1 MRLLYINT
9 QYTILTFYLFIMS
22 SHKKEIKKSDLT
34 LINNSFAILESAA
47 NYVNCQRM
55 YLGYFNKIPN
65 FISID
70 YIDDKSFKKWFDKE
84 YESKIIKQH
93 YRQDYNIRKKEL
105 ESLDHFYFLE
115 NEILINLEFD
125 SIYILFSEEQLS
137 TVQILF
143 EQFKKFI
150 KTPKKTTDISLI
162 YSRNGEL
169 DTKELHIKKP
179 KINFDIH
186 YNENFYPIHNE
197 IVKRINKK
205 DINGLYLFHG
215 EPGTGKSTYIKYLI
229 YQLKKKVIF
238 ISPKMAGE
246 LDNINMTSFLLNNRN
261 SVLVIEDAEELI
273 ASREEIRNSNLS
285 MLLNLT
291 DGLLGESLGIQ
302 IIATFNTDITNI
314 DKALLRKGR
323 LTTIYEFAK
332 LSIERTNTL
341 LNILGHKEKV
351 NQPLAVTDIFN
362 FNSDNNYIP
371 KQKKLVGFGK

>member
-1 MRLLYINT
+1 
-9 QYTILTFYLFIMS
+9 MS
-22 SHKKEIKKSDLT
+22 THKKEIKKSDLT
-34 LINNSFAILESAA
+34 LINTGFAIFEGAA

-55 YLGYFNKIPN
+55 YIGYFNKIPN

-70 YIDDKSFKKWFDKE
+70 YIDDKSFKKWFEKE

-93 YRQDYNIRKKEL
+93 YRHDYNIKIKEL

-143 EQFKKFI
+143 EQFKRFI
-150 KTPKKTTDISLI
+150 RTPKKTTDISLI

-246 LDNINMTSFLLNNRN
+246 LDNINMTTFLLNNRN

-273 ASREEIRNSNLS
+273 ASREDIRNSNLS

-323 LTTIYEFAK
+323 LTTIYEFTK

-341 LNILGHKEKV
+341 LNILGHKEEV
-351 NQPLAVTDIFN
+351 NQQLAVTDIFN
-362 FNSDNNYIP
+362 FSSNNNYIP
-371 KQKKLVGFGK
+371 KQKKLVGFGS

>member
-1 MRLLYINT
+1 MNT
-9 QYTILTFYLFIMS
+9 Q
-22 SHKKEIKKSDLT
+22 KKEIKKPDLT
-34 LINNSFAILESAA
+34 LINSSFAILESAA

-70 YIDDKSFKKWFDKE
+70 YIDDKSFKKWFVKE

-93 YRQDYNIRKKEL
+93 YRQDYNIKNKEL

-137 TVQILF
+137 HVQILF
-143 EQFKKFI
+143 DQFKRFI
-150 KTPKKTTDISLI
+150 RTPKKTTDISLI

-246 LDNINMTSFLLNNRN
+246 LDNINMTTFLLNNRN

-323 LTTIYEFAK
+323 LTTIYEFTK

-341 LNILGHKEKV
+341 LNILGHIEKV
-351 NQPLAVTDIFN
+351 NEPLAVTDIFN

-371 KQKKLVGFGK
+371 KQKKLVGFG

>member
-1 MRLLYINT
+1 
-9 QYTILTFYLFIMS
+9 
-22 SHKKEIKKSDLT
+22 
-34 LINNSFAILESAA
+34 
-47 NYVNCQRM
+47 
-55 YLGYFNKIPN
+55 
-65 FISID
+65 
-70 YIDDKSFKKWFDKE
+70 
-84 YESKIIKQH
+84 
-93 YRQDYNIRKKEL
+93 
-105 ESLDHFYFLE
+105 
-115 NEILINLEFD
+115 
-125 SIYILFSEEQLS
+125 
-137 TVQILF
+137 VQILF
-143 EQFKKFI
+143 EQFKRFI

-179 KINFDIH
+179 KIDFDIH

-246 LDNINMTSFLLNNRN
+246 LDNINMTTFLLNNRN

-273 ASREEIRNSNLS
+273 ASREDIRNSNLS

-323 LTTIYEFAK
+323 LTTIYEFTK

-341 LNILGHKEKV
+341 LNILGHKEEV
-351 NQPLAVTDIFN
+351 NQQLAVTDIFN
-362 FNSDNNYIP
+362 FSSNNNYIP
-371 KQKKLVGFGK
+371 KQKKLVGFGS

>member
-1 MRLLYINT
+1 
-9 QYTILTFYLFIMS
+9 MS
-22 SHKKEIKKSDLT
+22 THKKEIKKFDPT
-34 LINNSFAILESAA
+34 LINTGFAIFEGAA

-55 YLGYFNKIPN
+55 YLGYFNKISN

-70 YIDDKSFKKWFDKE
+70 YIDDKSFKKWFEKE

-143 EQFKKFI
+143 EQFKRFI
-150 KTPKKTTDISLI
+150 RTPKKTTDISLI

-246 LDNINMTSFLLNNRN
+246 LDNINMTTFLLNNRN

-323 LTTIYEFAK
+323 LTTIYEFTK

-341 LNILGHKEKV
+341 LNILGHIEKV

-371 KQKKLVGFGK
+371 KQKKLVGFGS

>member
-1 MRLLYINT
+1 MNT
-9 QYTILTFYLFIMS
+9 Q
-22 SHKKEIKKSDLT
+22 KKEIKKSDLT
-34 LINNSFAILESAA
+34 LINSGFAILESAA

-70 YIDDKSFKKWFDKE
+70 YIDDKSFKKWFEKE

-93 YRQDYNIRKKEL
+93 YRQDYNIKNKEL

-125 SIYILFSEEQLS
+125 SIYILFSEEQLNH
-137 TVQILF
+137 VQILF

-246 LDNINMTSFLLNNRN
+246 LDNINMTTFLLNNRN

-323 LTTIYEFAK
+323 LTTIYEFTK

-341 LNILGHKEKV
+341 LNILGHIEKV
-351 NQPLAVTDIFN
+351 NEPLAVTDIFN

-371 KQKKLVGFGK
+371 KQKKLVGFSK